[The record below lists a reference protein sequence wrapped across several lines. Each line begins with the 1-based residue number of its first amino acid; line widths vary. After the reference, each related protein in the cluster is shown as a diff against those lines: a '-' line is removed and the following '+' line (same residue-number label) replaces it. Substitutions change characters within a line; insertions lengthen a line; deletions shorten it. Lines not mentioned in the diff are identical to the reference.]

1 MSSILNDCSILLK
14 KGAGKD
20 MGDLV
25 IAIVSALVE
34 IAKNTKNSDK

>member
-1 MSSILNDCSILLK
+1 MPALFLK

-34 IAKNTKNSDK
+34 IAKNTIDSDK